1 MRRKYQL
8 WIWIVLALGMMLLSS
23 LPVAWARPDQDV
35 YRSTMP
41 TRTPEI
47 GVIATPTPVA
57 LRQGE
62 GAPVASAEQGTPI
75 APAEGDAEAQGGGE
89 MADARVIPPA
99 LNVEDFPSYDA
110 PADAERQTGAQDPAS
125 VEAPLAS
132 AAGDAVASNS
142 DAPEI
147 LPEADSG
154 EATLSG
160 LPQVWGAPAAAS
172 SEGGGWLALHQV
184 LGIGLLIVGGVALLI
199 AQRRQS

>member
-8 WIWIVLALGMMLLSS
+8 WIWLVLGIGMTLLSS
-23 LPVAWARPDQDV
+23 LPVAWARPGQDV
-35 YRSTMP
+35 YQSTMP

-62 GAPVASAEQGTPI
+62 GGMG
-75 APAEGDAEAQGGGE
+75 APAAEEPSAALSESGAEAQGGGE

-125 VEAPLAS
+125 VDAPLTS
-132 AAGDAVASNS
+132 SEGDAVASNS

-147 LPEADSG
+147 LPEPASG

-184 LGIGLLIVGGVALLI
+184 LGMGLLMVGGVALFI

>member
-1 MRRKYQL
+1 
-8 WIWIVLALGMMLLSS
+8 
-23 LPVAWARPDQDV
+23 
-35 YRSTMP
+35 
-41 TRTPEI
+41 
-47 GVIATPTPVA
+47 
-57 LRQGE
+57 
-62 GAPVASAEQGTPI
+62 
-75 APAEGDAEAQGGGE
+75 

-110 PADAERQTGAQDPAS
+110 PADVERQIGAQEAAS

-132 AAGDAVASNS
+132 TDEGDVIVSNPDASEI
-142 DAPEI
+142 APA
-147 LPEADSG
+147 PASG

-184 LGIGLLIVGGVALLI
+184 LGMGLLMVGGVALFI